1 MCKYNLAW
9 IGDCKEPEVENGMCE
24 KHKDLKCCSCGK
36 PATHECAETGQFVC
50 GAELCDD
57 CEHTIC
63 DNGTNGGIGFFR
75 EGKRPEGLKEHCKK
89 SEQVYKP
96 WYVTETEKID
106 EKRASEEAMREL
118 KPVVDLS
125 EYTPFIGSRVIKH
138 KSNKPFKSGLSINTV
153 KGVIVHP
160 ILNIPAYTFEEDES
174 YVECRRCKPIAGN
187 QELADKIAAI
197 QKIRDEQQEQT
208 DLDLKGL
215 TAVERIQ
222 LALPIVKIDG
232 ILKGLDIALEILNK
246 PY

>member
-24 KHKDLKCCSCGK
+24 KHKDLKCRSCGK

-63 DNGTNGGIGFFR
+63 DNGTNGGIGLFR
-75 EGKRPEGLKEHCKK
+75 EGKRPEGFKEHCKK

-106 EKRASEEAMREL
+106 EGRASEEAMREL

-125 EYTPFIGSRVIKH
+125 EHLP
-138 KSNKPFKSGLSINTV
+138 
-153 KGVIVHP
+153 
-160 ILNIPAYTFEEDES
+160 NIDKCQVAPD
-174 YVECRRCKPIAGN
+174 N
-187 QELADKIAAI
+187 QELADKIRAIQIHRDTLQAQVNRETLDMTTLERIRAAI
-197 QKIRDEQQEQT
+197 V
-208 DLDLKGL
+208 L
-215 TAVERIQ
+215 
-222 LALPIVKIDG
+222 VKFDG
-232 ILKGLDIALEILNK
+232 ILEGLDIALKILREEYNS
-246 PY
+246 

>member
-1 MCKYNLAW
+1 MCKFNLAW

-36 PATHECAETGQFVC
+36 PATHQCAETGQFVC

-57 CEHTIC
+57 CEHTRC
-63 DNGTNGGIGFFR
+63 ADGSNGGIGFFR
-75 EGKRPEGLKEHCKK
+75 TSELPKGFKEHCKK

-125 EYTPFIGSRVIKH
+125 EYLLNIGKRVRKH
-138 KSNKPFKSGLSINTV
+138 KSNKPFKSTFWINTV

-160 ILNIPAYTFEEDES
+160 ILNRPAYTFEEDDT
-174 YVECRRCKPIAGN
+174 YVECGRCQVVPDN
-187 QELADKIAAI
+187 QELSDKIAAI
-197 QKIRDEQQEQT
+197 
-208 DLDLKGL
+208 
-215 TAVERIQ
+215 
-222 LALPIVKIDG
+222 
-232 ILKGLDIALEILNK
+232 
-246 PY
+246 

>member
-57 CEHTIC
+57 CEHTRC
-63 DNGTNGGIGFFR
+63 ADGTNGGIGFFR
-75 EGKRPEGLKEHCKK
+75 TSELPKGFKEHCKK

-96 WYVTETEKID
+96 WYVTEMAKETE
-106 EKRASEEAMREL
+106 SEEL

-125 EYTPFIGSRVIKH
+125 EYLPNIGKRVRKH
-138 KSNKPFKSGLSINTV
+138 KSNKPFKSTFWINTV

-160 ILNIPAYTFEEDES
+160 IINRPAYTFEEDDT
-174 YVECRRCKPIAGN
+174 YVECGRCQVVPDN
-187 QELADKIAAI
+187 QELSDKIATI
-197 QKIRDEQQEQT
+197 QQLRDNRKAE
-208 DLDLKGL
+208 LDSDTKGL
-215 TAVERIQ
+215 STVERIQ
-222 LALPIVKIDG
+222 LAIPIVKADG
-232 ILKGLDIALEILNK
+232 VLEGLDAALTLLK
-246 PY
+246 KQY